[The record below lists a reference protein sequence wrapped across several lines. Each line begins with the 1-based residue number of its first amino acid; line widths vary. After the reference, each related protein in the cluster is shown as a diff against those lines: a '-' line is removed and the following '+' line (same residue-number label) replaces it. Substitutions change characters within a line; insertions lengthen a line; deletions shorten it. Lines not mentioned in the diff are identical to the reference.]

1 MFPDVAMST
10 RSFRIDGMMRFS
22 LFAPR
27 LYNLCLSL
35 GFDPGTIM
43 PSRAFCADESQG
55 FPMILIPKH
64 FGAFPFDHGRAGG
77 SVATNRHGPK
87 RTTAVTWSSSRR
99 VTSAT
104 TRTPRNS
111 AATAACRRPTTGSG
125 SGHTCPPEMFVFRR
139 AITAGGEGRTNWIST
154 GSRRCPGST
163 G

>member
-10 RSFRIDGMMRFS
+10 RSFRIDGMMRCS
-22 LFAPR
+22 LFVPR

-55 FPMILIPKH
+55 FPIILIPKH
-64 FGAFPFDHGRAGG
+64 FGAFPFAHGRAG
-77 SVATNRHGPK
+77 
-87 RTTAVTWSSSRR
+87 
-99 VTSAT
+99 
-104 TRTPRNS
+104 
-111 AATAACRRPTTGSG
+111 
-125 SGHTCPPEMFVFRR
+125 
-139 AITAGGEGRTNWIST
+139 GGEGRTNWIST